1 MDPAAV
7 PLWRDAAG
15 CPVHASLSRA
25 GDWMGV
31 GSRRPGVDMEP
42 LARTDMLPEMTGG
55 ACDSSELAE
64 PGTLAVDQRGRA
76 LQASWV
82 REVLLKAAG
91 TGTVGGNEQLRRALR
106 LASANAEGAAWLEL
120 LESRAPP
127 TWLR

>member
-1 MDPAAV
+1 MDPATV

-31 GSRRPGVDMEP
+31 GSRRPGPVGVDMEL
-42 LARTDMLPEMTGG
+42 LACMDMLPEMAGG

-64 PGTLAVDQRGRA
+64 PGTLAVDQRGRV
-76 LQASWV
+76 LLASWV

-106 LASANAEGAAWLEL
+106 PASANAGTGRGRMAGIA
-120 LESRAPP
+120 
-127 TWLR
+127 